1 MLRIDRKDLR
11 APARVLD
18 LELTPADADG
28 EEFAVVKQYNT
39 VWCLS
44 RIDGVPQE
52 ISFWDVTGDEAI
64 SMRTL
69 RDQLRTRTGV
79 GERIVLKPSP
89 QVTTSPGMTVVICT
103 RDRPAGLHATLL
115 GLQRQTDSMFRV
127 VVVDNAPS
135 SSESADLVKRLG
147 LARCEYVVEPR
158 AGLSRARN
166 CGLKVVRTEL
176 VAWLDDDEIPD
187 ADWVRKLK
195 QGFAHEA
202 NPAAVCGGMF
212 PAELEFEAQ
221 VRFEQYGGFNKG
233 RGMAPEVLRVGTPS
247 VVSPLYPLPPFG
259 PGGNMAFRTEA
270 LRAVGGFDP
279 CLGAGTRTHGGEESR
294 ALSLL
299 LSAGHA
305 VLHWPAAITWHTHR
319 REMSALR
326 KQLYGY
332 SAGTTAF
339 IASMIRSRPMAVFEV
354 LRLTPH
360 ALRDLRHGS
369 ENLRSGHLPEDFPA
383 DLQKASHRGLL
394 EGAFMYFYEV
404 MKDRRQPASAVTEG
418 SSAREDVPSDVAH
431 T

>member
-18 LELTPADADG
+18 LELTAADAAG

-44 RIDGVPQE
+44 RIDGVAQE
-52 ISFWDVTGDEAI
+52 ISFWDVTGDETI
-64 SMRTL
+64 SIPTL
-69 RDQLRTRTGV
+69 RDQLRRAG

-89 QVTTSPGMTVVICT
+89 PRTANPEMTVVICT
-103 RDRPAGLHATLL
+103 RDRPAGLQATLL
-115 GLQRQTDSMFRV
+115 GLQRQTDSTFQV

-147 LARCEYVVEPR
+147 LPRCEYVVEPR

-166 CGLKVVRTEL
+166 RGLKVVRTEL

-187 ADWVRKLK
+187 ADWVRRLK

-202 NPAAVCGGMF
+202 IPAAVCGGMF

-233 RGMAPEVLRVGTPS
+233 RGMAPEVLRAGTPS
-247 VVSPLYPLPPFG
+247 VVSPLYPLPAFG
-259 PGGNMAFRTEA
+259 AGGNMAFRTEA

-279 CLGAGTRTHGGEESR
+279 YLGAGTRTHGGEEIR

-305 VLHWPAAITWHTHR
+305 VLHWPTAITWHTHR
-319 REMSALR
+319 REMAALR
-326 KQLYGY
+326 KQFYGY

-339 IASMIRSRPMAVFEV
+339 YASMIRSRPMAVFEV

-383 DLQKASHRGLL
+383 DLQKASRRGLL
-394 EGAFMYFYEV
+394 EGAFMYIYEV

-418 SSAREDVPSDVAH
+418 ASAREDVPSDVAH

>member
-18 LELTPADADG
+18 LELTAADAAG

-44 RIDGVPQE
+44 RIDGVAQE
-52 ISFWDVTGDEAI
+52 ISFWDVTSDETI
-64 SMRTL
+64 SIPAL
-69 RDQLRTRTGV
+69 RDQLRRAG

-89 QVTTSPGMTVVICT
+89 PGTTNPEMTVVICT

-115 GLQRQTDSMFRV
+115 GLQRQTDSTFQV

-166 CGLKVVRTEL
+166 RGLKVVRTEL

-187 ADWVRKLK
+187 ADWVRRLR

-233 RGMAPEVLRVGTPS
+233 RGMAPEVLRAGTPS
-247 VVSPLYPLPPFG
+247 VVSPLYPLPPSAQGGTWLSG
-259 PGGNMAFRTEA
+259 PRHCVRWAASIPISGRVPGPTAARRSGRCPCCLRRPRCSPLAYRDHLAHAPARDGRTSE
-270 LRAVGGFDP
+270 
-279 CLGAGTRTHGGEESR
+279 
-294 ALSLL
+294 
-299 LSAGHA
+299 A
-305 VLHWPAAITWHTHR
+305 VLRIQCGNYGVLREHDEVAADGSFRSPSTDPARAPGSPAWQRESAVRPPAGRFPRRPSEGLSPRPSRRRLYVHLRGYEGSTLASVRCHR
-319 REMSALR
+319 RRLG
-326 KQLYGY
+326 QG
-332 SAGTTAF
+332 G
-339 IASMIRSRPMAVFEV
+339 RSE
-354 LRLTPH
+354 
-360 ALRDLRHGS
+360 
-369 ENLRSGHLPEDFPA
+369 
-383 DLQKASHRGLL
+383 
-394 EGAFMYFYEV
+394 
-404 MKDRRQPASAVTEG
+404 
-418 SSAREDVPSDVAH
+418 
-431 T
+431 

>member
-18 LELTPADADG
+18 LELTTADAG
-28 EEFAVVKQYNT
+28 EEFAAVKQYNT

-44 RIDGVPQE
+44 RIGGVAQE

-69 RDQLRTRTGV
+69 RDQLRTRRGV
-79 GERIVLKPSP
+79 GECIVLEPSP
-89 QVTTSPGMTVVICT
+89 QVTDSPGMTVVICT
-103 RDRPAGLHATLL
+103 RDRHAGLHATLL
-115 GLQRQTDSMFRV
+115 GLQRQTDAMFRV
-127 VVVDNAPS
+127 VVVDNAPT
-135 SSESADLVKRLG
+135 SSESADVVKRLG

-166 CGLKVVRTEL
+166 CGLKVVGTEL
-176 VAWLDDDEIPD
+176 VAWLDDDEVPD
-187 ADWVRKLK
+187 ADWVRRLK

-202 NPAAVCGGMF
+202 IPAAVCGGMF

-233 RGMAPEVLRVGTPS
+233 RGMAPEVLRAGTAS
-247 VVSPLYPLPPFG
+247 VVSPLYPLPAFG

-279 CLGAGTRTHGGEESR
+279 CLGAGTRTHGGEECR

-299 LSAGHA
+299 LSAGHT
-305 VLHWPAAITWHTHR
+305 VLHWPTAITWHTHR

-339 IASMIRSRPMAVFEV
+339 LASMIRSRPMVVFEV

-383 DLQKASHRGLL
+383 DLKNASRRGLL
-394 EGAFMYFYEV
+394 EGGFMYVYEV
-404 MKDRRQPASAVTEG
+404 MRDRRQPALAVTE
-418 SSAREDVPSDVAH
+418 SASAREDVPNDIAH
-431 T
+431 P